1 MSAATQIAIEE
12 YLKTSYRPDREYIDG
27 EVRERN
33 LGEREHSDLQGMI
46 YAYFLDREEQ
56 YDLHPFL
63 DWRTQVNS
71 TRFRVPDVCLVKGS
85 YPNDSI
91 LRESPFIIVEVLSP
105 EDSFADMADRVRD
118 YQNFGTPNIWI
129 VDPVRRRAWAV
140 IDGRNEESGDLMLR
154 TTDGS
159 IVFPLGEVFARIDR
173 RRRGDHSR

>member
-1 MSAATQIAIEE
+1 MAAATQIAIEE

-33 LGEREHSDLQGMI
+33 LGERDHSDLLGMI

-63 DWRTQVNS
+63 DWRTQVAS
-71 TRFRVPDVCLVKGS
+71 TRFRVPDACLVRGA
-85 YPNDSI
+85 YPSDSI
-91 LRESPFIIVEVLSP
+91 LHNPPLIIIEVLSP

-118 YQNFGTPNIWI
+118 YRNFGVANIWI
-129 VDPVRRRAWAV
+129 VDPVRRKAWAV
-140 IDGRNEESGDLMLR
+140 VDGRNEEAEGLVLR

-159 IVFPLGEVFARIDR
+159 IVFPLSEVFARMDR
-173 RRRGDHSR
+173 RRRSDRSR